1 MANENGNKIKLLV
14 LWDILCKNTDEN
26 HAMNADEIR
35 EELEKRGISVM
46 RKVVATDIAALNNFG
61 YEVVSNCLPEN
72 RIIRFTLLMLRQA
85 NQALWKECFFVAVLR
100 DFAHT
105 VYARATSLPNPV
117 TARLTAN
124 EKSRKRKAF
133 AEIECN
139 GHSKQITRQCKCA
152 ALVRMHNLFCVDA
165 SHFEQAR
172 CSLLNKSLLLRQ

>member
-1 MANENGNKIKLLV
+1 
-14 LWDILCKNTDEN
+14 
-26 HAMNADEIR
+26 
-35 EELEKRGISVM
+35 M
-46 RKVVATDIAALNNFG
+46 RKVQIDFQAF
-61 YEVVSNCLPEN
+61 
-72 RIIRFTLLMLRQA
+72 RQA

-100 DFAHT
+100 DFAHI

-117 TARLTAN
+117 TAKLTAN

-165 SHFEQAR
+165 SYFEHPPKCHLKFFPMYDRIVLLKNRRIVYANNNNDFVHF
-172 CSLLNKSLLLRQ
+172 ND